1 MKETIHQ
8 SENLLIIQ
16 LQGARLEN
24 IVEKKLFHFLDTES
38 FPSRLL
44 VRLYTPVEQA
54 LIETVLKWKEGN
66 QIQTAKALG
75 INRNTLRKKIQAY
88 KISPTTPPPQSLPHL
103 GRKFFLSQIEALD
116 LLEVS
121 RFKFSFIKKEQNQET
136 GLIQKFCSPVE
147 KIIIF
152 TVLQCFKYNQ
162 MKTAKSLG
170 INRNTLKKKLDT
182 HEILYKSRRIKT
194 GA

>member
-16 LQGARLEN
+16 LQGAHLEN
-24 IVEKKLFHFLDTES
+24 IVEKKLLYFLDTES

-44 VRLYTPVEQA
+44 VRLYKPVEQA
-54 LIETVLKWKEGN
+54 LIETVLNWKEGN

-88 KISPTTPPPQSLPHL
+88 KISPINPPSQSLPRV
-103 GRKFFLSQIEALD
+103 GREFFLSQIESLD

-121 RFKFSFIKKEQNQET
+121 RFKFSFIKKEQSQET
-136 GLIQKFCSPVE
+136 SLIQKFCSPVE

-152 TVLQCFKYNQ
+152 TVLQHFKYNQ
-162 MKTAKSLG
+162 VKTAKSLG
-170 INRNTLKKKLDT
+170 INRNTLKKKLNIY
-182 HEILYKSRRIKT
+182 EILHKSRRIRT